1 MYMNVDTQQGNNLAS
16 DFLVYNF
23 RQFRNFGGGSLININ
38 VIENGNAMGIKP
50 KFFSFK
56 LM

>member
-1 MYMNVDTQQGNNLAS
+1 MNVDTQQGNNLAS